1 MEKQETPNHN
11 GGGSIIPNVLLKT
24 HLPSP
29 SFFQEGSPLVRNQL
43 HALQTQANK
52 VFSDWNS

>member
-11 GGGSIIPNVLLKT
+11 GGGSIIPDVLIKT

-29 SFFQEGSPLVRNQL
+29 SFFQEGSAQLRNQL
-43 HALQTQANK
+43 NSFQTQANK
-52 VFSDWNS
+52 VFSD